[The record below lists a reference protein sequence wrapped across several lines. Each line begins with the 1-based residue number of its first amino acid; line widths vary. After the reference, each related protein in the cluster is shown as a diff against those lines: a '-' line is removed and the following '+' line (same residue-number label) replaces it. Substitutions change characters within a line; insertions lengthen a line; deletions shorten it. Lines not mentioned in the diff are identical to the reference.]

1 MEFNTKLSKLIARRK
16 VIETRKR
23 LNKIVQSPFEI
34 NNTLKTVY
42 QNNVVDNN
50 KKYIITR
57 QDYCRNFVTINI
69 DFISN
74 MKYFDKGAN
83 TIFIHICKNIDFNSN
98 VIKFT
103 EKDIIDEYSISVETF
118 YNGLNILYNFDVIKA
133 TTRKSVYIINHNI
146 IFKGSIGDFIKEYNK
161 YYENVDVIINVYLG
175 SLREFYDLTN
185 NEKNVLLYINSI
197 YNKTE
202 TYFIVN
208 SIFYNDCEDKTKVP
222 ISSIK
227 SVLYSLKKKGFISNY
242 KDKHN
247 NIIKGCYVIK

>member
-57 QDYCRNFVTINI
+57 QDYCRNFATI
-69 DFISN
+69 
-74 MKYFDKGAN
+74 
-83 TIFIHICKNIDFNSN
+83 NIDFNSN

-118 YNGLNILYNFDVIKA
+118 YNGLNVLYNFDVIKA
-133 TTRKSVYIINHNI
+133 TTRKSVYVINHNI

-161 YYENVDVIINVYLG
+161 YYENIDVIVNDKGKV
-175 SLREFYDLTN
+175 
-185 NEKNVLLYINSI
+185 VL
-197 YNKTE
+197 E
-202 TYFIVN
+202 
-208 SIFYNDCEDKTKVP
+208 
-222 ISSIK
+222 
-227 SVLYSLKKKGFISNY
+227 
-242 KDKHN
+242 
-247 NIIKGCYVIK
+247 